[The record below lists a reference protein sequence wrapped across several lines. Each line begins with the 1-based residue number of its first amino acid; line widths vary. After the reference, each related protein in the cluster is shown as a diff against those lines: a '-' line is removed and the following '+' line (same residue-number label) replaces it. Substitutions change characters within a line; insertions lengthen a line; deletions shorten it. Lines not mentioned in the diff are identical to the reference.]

1 MNPFVP
7 SPDVLPIPAP
17 APLFEALLHL
27 TFLVHLLFM
36 NALLGGGAILLASLS
51 TRGGDRELHE
61 TIVER
66 ISKLLPTLFAGT
78 VTFGVA
84 PLLFLQTLYGGFFYT
99 SSILM
104 GWPWFATVPLL
115 IVGYYAAY
123 LNAFRGRRLGGGRRW
138 AAGVAVG
145 CVALVGFAFSNN
157 TTLML
162 TPEKW
167 GRLYFA
173 SPGGLHLNLGE
184 ALLWPR
190 FLHMVLGAIAVA
202 GLLLALLAKRERADA
217 RLREALVRRGL
228 DVFLGATAVNV
239 MVGFWYLLA
248 LREDVRRLF
257 MGGSGHAT
265 GLLGLGAALSLVL
278 LLLAWR
284 VRAVPARSL
293 KPLSWAMLLTM
304 AVMILM
310 RDAARAGYLAGLANL
325 QEIPVRTQAL
335 NLAIFAVLLL
345 GGIAT
350 VVWMVRRLLAA
361 PPR

>member
-1 MNPFVP
+1 MNPYVP
-7 SPDVLPIPAP
+7 TPDVLPIPAP
-17 APLFEALLHL
+17 APLFAALLHL

-36 NALLGGGAILLASLS
+36 NALLGGGAILLGSLF

-61 TIVER
+61 AVVER
-66 ISKLLPTLFAGT
+66 ISKLLPMLFAGT

-115 IVGYYAAY
+115 LVGYYATY
-123 LNAFRGRRLGGGRRW
+123 LNALRGRRLGGGRRW
-138 AAGVAVG
+138 AVAIAVG

-167 GRLYFA
+167 SRLYFA

-190 FLHMVLGAIAVA
+190 FLHMALGAIAVA
-202 GLLLALLAKRERADA
+202 GLLLALLARRERADA
-217 RLREALVRRGL
+217 RLQEALVRRGL
-228 DVFLGATAVNV
+228 DVFLATTVVN
-239 MVGFWYLLA
+239 MMFGFWYLLA

-265 GLLGLGAALSLVL
+265 GLLGLGTALSLVL

-284 VRAVPARSL
+284 VRVAPARSL
-293 KPLSWAMLLTM
+293 KPLAWSTLLTL

-310 RDAARAGYLAGLANL
+310 RDAVRAGYLAGMADLR
-325 QEIPVRTQAL
+325 EIPVRTQTL
-335 NLAIFAVLLL
+335 NLAIFAALLL
-345 GGIAT
+345 GGIVT
-350 VVWMVRRLLAA
+350 VAWMVRKLLSS

>member
-1 MNPFVP
+1 MNPYVP
-7 SPDVLPIPAP
+7 SPEVLPLPAP
-17 APLFEALLHL
+17 APLLAALLHL

-36 NALLGGGAILLASLS
+36 NGLLGGGAILLGSLF

-61 TIVER
+61 TVIER

-123 LNAFRGRRLGGGRRW
+123 LNAFRGRRLGDRRRW
-138 AAGVAVG
+138 TVALSIG
-145 CVALVGFAFSNN
+145 CAALVGFAFSNN

-167 GRLYFA
+167 SRLYFA
-173 SPGGLHLNLGE
+173 SPGGLHLNLGS

-190 FLHMVLGAIAVA
+190 FLHMALGAVAVA
-202 GLLLALLAKRERADA
+202 GIMLALLARRERADA
-217 RLREALVRRGL
+217 RLGEALVRRGL
-228 DVFLGATAVNV
+228 DVFLAATVVNL

-265 GLLGLGAALSLVL
+265 GLLGLGTALSLVL

-284 VRAVPARSL
+284 VRSAPTHSL
-293 KPLSWAMLLTM
+293 KPLAWSTALTL

-325 QEIPVRTQAL
+325 QEIPVRTQTL
-335 NLAIFAVLLL
+335 SLAIFAGLLL

-350 VVWMVRRLLAA
+350 VVWMVRKLLAA